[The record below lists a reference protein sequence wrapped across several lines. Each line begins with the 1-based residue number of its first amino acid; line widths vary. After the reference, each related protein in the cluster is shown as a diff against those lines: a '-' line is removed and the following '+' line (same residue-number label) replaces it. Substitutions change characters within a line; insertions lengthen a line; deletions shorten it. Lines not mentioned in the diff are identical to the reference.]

1 VSGLRVVLITA
12 SGPGGQV
19 DIGVRADVTPAELVM
34 SLGGVLGVGIARTA
48 AEHHAPPRPG
58 VPRGRRARLD
68 IDVPLADGGVVDG
81 DMIIFKDPADTTGN
95 SGAAGMFG
103 AVGASDVIGS
113 AGVPDVIGSAGVP
126 GSAELAGKGGS
137 GVG

>member
-1 VSGLRVVLITA
+1 MTGMRVVLITA

-34 SLGGVLGVGIARTA
+34 SLGGVLGVGLARTA

-68 IDVPLADGGVVDG
+68 IDVPLADSGVVDG
-81 DMIIFKDPADTTGN
+81 DMIIFRGPAEASGA
-95 SGAAGMFG
+95 SGAAGVSGVLG
-103 AVGASDVIGS
+103 AAES
-113 AGVPDVIGSAGVP
+113 AGLVRED
-126 GSAELAGKGGS
+126 GS